1 MQSNFFTKKYF
12 CFYFLF
18 FVFLDFHE
26 KNISADIP
34 LEDFKNLSEISQKF
48 QSKIDSLNKKLD
60 LQLQSSLSISFQN
73 VNNTPNKT
81 AASDNFQRK
90 NNFFSG
96 YKTIKKQQN
105 FGNQNTHSHSPLK
118 ETIITYPSFVSPE
131 IKNKIIENEKKLYIT
146 NNICQDIFQDLDSK
160 ARTPNF
166 VASQNFVSNSQK
178 FENSPPPLSK
188 MISKENNEDLKRK
201 IDKIKEILQIDLTE
215 KIQKF
220 YELAIETQKKSER
233 KKNAPPSKA
242 DQQPLINI
250 IQAPTIPIEDFLDET
265 EITIKNIKQDVN
277 EELQELY
284 QSVIN
289 KIK

>member
-1 MQSNFFTKKYF
+1 M
-12 CFYFLF
+12 
-18 FVFLDFHE
+18 LDFHE
-26 KNISADIP
+26 KSVSDDIP
-34 LEDFKNLSEISQKF
+34 LEEYKNLSELSQKF

-60 LQLQSSLSISFQN
+60 LQLQSSFSISFPN
-73 VNNTPNKT
+73 VNNTPNKSIE
-81 AASDNFQRK
+81 SDNLQRK

-105 FGNQNTHSHSPLK
+105 FANQNTHSHSPLK
-118 ETIITYPSFVSPE
+118 ETIITYPSFVSSE
-131 IKNKIIENEKKLYIT
+131 IKNKIMENEKKLYIA
-146 NNICQDIFQDLDSK
+146 NNICQDIFQDLDSRAK
-160 ARTPNF
+160 TPNF
-166 VASQNFVSNSQK
+166 VASQNFVANSQK
-178 FENSPPPLSK
+178 FESSQPALSK
-188 MISKENNEDLKRK
+188 SITKENNNDLERK
-201 IDKIKEILQIDLTE
+201 IDKIKEVLQIDLTE

-220 YELAIETQKKSER
+220 YELAIETEKKKER
-233 KKNAPPSKA
+233 KKKAPAKA
-242 DQQPLINI
+242 EQQPLINI